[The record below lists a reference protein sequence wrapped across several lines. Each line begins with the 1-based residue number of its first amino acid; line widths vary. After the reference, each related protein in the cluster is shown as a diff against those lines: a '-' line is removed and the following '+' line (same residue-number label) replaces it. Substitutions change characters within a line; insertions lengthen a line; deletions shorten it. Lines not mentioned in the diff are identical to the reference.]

1 MKTIL
6 SSWLMI
12 LSALHVVAPLSGFLA
27 ASASATQFCHL
38 HPSKTTDLCF
48 ALTSSQNSS
57 TETKDLSLH
66 ISARFPAPGTGWA
79 AVGIGHQMAGSLMF
93 VMYPSSSAAEDE
105 DVTVS
110 MCTTSGHTGPV
121 TLSASTLAGHKGP
134 DIHVTRK
141 WVDNDLYNVQVT
153 CYGCEKWSGSTLDV
167 MSANQTWIWAWNGKQ
182 ETGTANEKIKLKRH
196 EDRGMLVFF
205 LPHSPSKTVFSDT
218 FGEL

>member
-1 MKTIL
+1 
-6 SSWLMI
+6 
-12 LSALHVVAPLSGFLA
+12 
-27 ASASATQFCHL
+27 
-38 HPSKTTDLCF
+38 
-48 ALTSSQNSS
+48 
-57 TETKDLSLH
+57 
-66 ISARFPAPGTGWA
+66 
-79 AVGIGHQMAGSLMF
+79 MAGSLMF

-110 MCTTSGHTGPV
+110 MRTTSGHTGPV

-167 MSANQTWIWAWNGKQ
+167 TSVNQTWIWAWNGKQ

-196 EDRGMLVFF
+196 EDRGMLAFF